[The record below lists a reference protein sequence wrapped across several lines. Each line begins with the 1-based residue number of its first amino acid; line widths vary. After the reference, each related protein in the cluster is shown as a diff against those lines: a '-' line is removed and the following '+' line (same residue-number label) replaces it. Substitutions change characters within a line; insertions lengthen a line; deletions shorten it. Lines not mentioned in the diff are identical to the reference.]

1 MRLFSEFTAFYP
13 LATTHEDEGLRRYSH
28 SCLGRQSGLVG
39 LEGQFSLRFDSCLN
53 VIFDYE
59 GCDEMIC
66 DLSGLTWRVG
76 VPHMEVKSDA
86 WQFQVDFPSC
96 HPSRF

>member
-1 MRLFSEFTAFYP
+1 MMRLFSGLSVFDP
-13 LATTHEDEGLRRYSH
+13 VATTREDEGLRRYSH

-59 GCDEMIC
+59 GCD
-66 DLSGLTWRVG
+66 
-76 VPHMEVKSDA
+76 
-86 WQFQVDFPSC
+86 
-96 HPSRF
+96 